1 MIIIR
6 KESMKGRK
14 KMTENKVIIKNGQIQ
29 NILSESTLKNGGR
42 MNLEDARKLLHDF
55 VNKLKETYGQ

>member
-1 MIIIR
+1 MENSKKN
-6 KESMKGRK
+6 KETKVVIKEGR
-14 KMTENKVIIKNGQIQ
+14 VQ

-55 VNKLKETYGQ
+55 VNKLEETYGQE

>member
-1 MIIIR
+1 
-6 KESMKGRK
+6 MKGRK